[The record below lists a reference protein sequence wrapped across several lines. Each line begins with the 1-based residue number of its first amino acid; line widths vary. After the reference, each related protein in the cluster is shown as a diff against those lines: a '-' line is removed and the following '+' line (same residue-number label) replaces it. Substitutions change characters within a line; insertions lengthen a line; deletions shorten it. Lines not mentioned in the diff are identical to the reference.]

1 MEKIELLEKL
11 VEVQEMHI
19 ELMQDYNNLKNCYKN
34 LEKNKNQRIDDLNNT
49 IEQQKGEKAIL
60 FELNDELNQRITDL
74 KGQIEELQKL
84 IPIEV
89 VGQGQEEKQIK
100 Y

>member
-19 ELMQDYNNLKNCYKN
+19 ELMNDFANLQGSMKSLEECKN
-34 LEKNKNQRIDDLNNT
+34 RRV
-49 IEQQKGEKAIL
+49 A
-60 FELNDELNQRITDL
+60 DL
-74 KGQIEELQKL
+74 KIQIVALEAENAELKKQIAELKQQYEELQNSL
-84 IPIEV
+84 VSVENP
-89 VGQGQEEKQIK
+89 EEQ